1 MKTLDTRPATVS
13 ALADIVTAY
22 YEKYDT
28 FSPPRRA
35 YDAVARA
42 LGVAV
47 TCTGNSDTAAESVTH
62 TPKAGLSVAF
72 YSVGATHRTESPD
85 RPLTAYYVATW
96 KGEKYRG
103 HVVLSRGGYHRDT
116 PNGFICYD
124 QAPYTVA
131 LPDGCRT
138 LVAALVTNAVIESA
152 IDLDYLCREWADSG
166 TYYEISSYIHKAK
179 MALEDAARVENRGR

>member
-22 YEKYDT
+22 YEKFDT
-28 FSPPRRA
+28 FSPPTET

-42 LGVAV
+42 LGVAP

-72 YSVGATHRTESPD
+72 YSVGATHRAESPD

-103 HVVLSRGGYHRDT
+103 NVILSRQGYHRDT
-116 PNGFICYD
+116 PNGFHCYD
-124 QAPYTVA
+124 QAPYSDV
-131 LPDGCRT
+131 LPVGCRT
-138 LVAALVTNAVIESA
+138 LVADLVTKAVIDSA
-152 IDLDYLCREWADSG
+152 IDMDHLCREWADSG
-166 TYYEISSYIHKAK
+166 TYYEISSHIHKAK
-179 MALEDAARVENRGR
+179 MALEDAARVQNRGR